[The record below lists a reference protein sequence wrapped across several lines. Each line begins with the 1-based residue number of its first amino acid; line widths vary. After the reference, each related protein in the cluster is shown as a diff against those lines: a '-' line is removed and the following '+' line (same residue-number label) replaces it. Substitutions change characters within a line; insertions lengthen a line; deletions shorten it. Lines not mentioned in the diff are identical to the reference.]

1 MATGEFS
8 VYHWGVDGSYVAEVK
23 YVDGE
28 TAVNKAKFLTTN
40 VAGRCG
46 LTTKVMI
53 TDGGDCAVFIWEYGK
68 GITHGGPEET

>member
-8 VYHWGVDGSYVAEVK
+8 VYHWGVGGGYVQECA
-23 YVDGE
+23 YVDAE
-28 TAVNKAKFLTTN
+28 TAVKKAEFLTTN
-40 VAGRCG
+40 VAGRSG

-68 GITHGGPEET
+68 GITHGGPK